1 MFTDTIKIQSISNV
15 NSINTS
21 ILSKRLTT
29 LEFINLFPSN
39 VCNIK
44 GSKTFNFSLSP
55 YYEAGLIKS
64 ITVDS
69 VFDDVGN
76 ASINGISVGSCTFA
90 DSFQCYFLT
99 ISKNLNVKNLRKN
112 NSITLYAEDSN
123 ASNCAT
129 TNSTYAKSKITINYK

>member
-1 MFTDTIKIQSISNV
+1 MFTGTVKIQSISNV
-15 NSINTS
+15 NSISTS

-29 LEFINLFPSN
+29 LEFINLFPNN

-76 ASINGISVGSCTFA
+76 ASINGISVGSCTIA
-90 DSFQCYFLT
+90 DSSQCYFLT
-99 ISKNLNVKNLRKN
+99 ITKNLKVENLRKD
-112 NSITLYAEDSN
+112 NSITLYAEDTN
-123 ASNCAT
+123 VSNCSE
-129 TNSTYAKSKITINYK
+129 TNSTYAKSTITINYK

>member
-1 MFTDTIKIQSISNV
+1 MFTGSIKIQSISNV
-15 NSINTS
+15 NSISTS

-29 LEFINLFPSN
+29 LEFINHFPNN

-69 VFDDVGN
+69 VFDDEGN
-76 ASINGISVGSCTFA
+76 ASINGISVGSCTLA
-90 DSFQCYFLT
+90 DSYQCYFLT
-99 ISKNLNVKNLRKN
+99 ITKNLKVENLRKD
-112 NSITLYAEDSN
+112 NSITLYAEDKN
-123 ASNCAT
+123 GGNCSER
-129 TNSTYAKSKITINYK
+129 NSTYAKSTITINYK

>member
-1 MFTDTIKIQSISNV
+1 M
-15 NSINTS
+15 
-21 ILSKRLTT
+21 SKRLTT
-29 LEFINLFPSN
+29 LEFINRFPSN

-69 VFDDVGN
+69 VFDDEGN
-76 ASINGISVGSCTFA
+76 ASINGISVGSCTLA
-90 DSFQCYFLT
+90 DSFQCYSLT
-99 ISKNLNVKNLRKN
+99 ISKNLNVENLRKN
-112 NSITLYAEDSN
+112 NSITLYVEDLN
-123 ASNCAT
+123 ASNCAE

>member
-1 MFTDTIKIQSISNV
+1 M
-15 NSINTS
+15 
-21 ILSKRLTT
+21 SKRLTT

-55 YYEAGLIKS
+55 YYEAELIKS

-76 ASINGISVGSCTFA
+76 ASINGISVGSCTLA
-90 DSFQCYFLT
+90 DSVQCYFLT
-99 ISKNLNVKNLRKN
+99 ISKNLDVKNLRKN
-112 NSITLYAEDSN
+112 NSITLYAEDTN
-123 ASNCAT
+123 ASNCATT

>member
-1 MFTDTIKIQSISNV
+1 M
-15 NSINTS
+15 
-21 ILSKRLTT
+21 SKRLTT

-76 ASINGISVGSCTFA
+76 ASINGISVGSCTLA